1 MTPAEHKHILIIQTA
16 SIGDVI
22 LITPLIET
30 LHGQYPKAVID
41 VLVRKGFG
49 ALFDGH
55 PFVNEVLLW
64 DKKSRKYRDLFRLIR
79 KFRSRRYDLVINVQR
94 FFTTGLLTVL
104 SGAGITVG
112 FDKNPMSRFFSRR
125 IPHHFYSE
133 GGTNHEVDR
142 NLRLVRDFVVQ
153 TQDRPRL
160 YPQPSD
166 ENVVMP
172 YKHQEYITVAPA
184 SLWFT
189 KQYPEERWISFLK
202 RVPPHLQVYLLGGPA
217 DKALCQR
224 IMEAARHPLTTE
236 LCGRLSLLQSAALM
250 RDARMNF
257 VNDSAPLHL
266 CSAVNAP
273 ATAVFCSTVPE
284 FGFGPLS
291 DDAAIVQIDR
301 PLYCR
306 PCGIHGH
313 RQCPEKHFRCAYEI
327 DEKKLLERL

>member
-1 MTPAEHKHILIIQTA
+1 MTPAVHKRILIIQTA

-22 LITPLIET
+22 LITPLIES
-30 LHGQYPKAVID
+30 LHGQYPEAAID

-64 DKKSRKYRDLFRLIR
+64 DKKSHKYRNLFRLISKIR
-79 KFRSRRYDLVINVQR
+79 HRRYDLVFNVQR
-94 FFTTGLLTVL
+94 FFTTGLLTAL
-104 SGAGITVG
+104 SGAGATVG
-112 FDKNPMSRFFSRR
+112 FDKNPMSRFFSRWVS
-125 IPHHFYSE
+125 HHFNA
-133 GGTNHEVDR
+133 GGSAHHEVDR
-142 NLRLVRDFVVQ
+142 NLSLIRDFVSESRR
-153 TQDRPRL
+153 RPRL

-166 ENVVMP
+166 EDAVMP
-172 YKHQEYITVAPA
+172 YKHREYITIAPA

-189 KQYPEERWISFLK
+189 KQYPEERWVSFLK
-202 RVPPHLQVYLLGGPA
+202 KAPPHLQVYLLGGPT
-217 DKALCQR
+217 DQALCRR
-224 IMEAARHPLTTE
+224 IMGAAQHPLTME

-273 ATAVFCSTVPE
+273 VTAVFCSTVPE

-291 DDAAIVQIDR
+291 DDAAVVQIDR

-313 RQCPEKHFRCAYEI
+313 RQCPEKHFRCAFEI
-327 DEKKLLERL
+327 DENKLLERL